1 MPQPLFAILMF
12 FTLVFFSGGGSFVL
26 GQETEA
32 LPPLETLEVANDYTA
47 GASLES
53 IQGFLN
59 SIKTMRANFI
69 QIAADGSMAKGT
81 MHMERPGKIRFEYTE
96 DNPLLIVS
104 DGAIVNLIDYEIGQI
119 TKWPVSETPL
129 ALLLQEDIV
138 LGDNVELAT
147 IPTETGPVTMVSTYD
162 PDKPEQGT
170 LTLYFT
176 GSGKSGDSP
185 LLLDSWE
192 VVDAKGSL
200 TRVVLSGSEINIPLD
215 DDLWKF
221 DDPRN
226 KRFERRRRR

>member
-1 MPQPLFAILMF
+1 MRQPSIVTFMF
-12 FTLVFFSGGGSFVL
+12 STLLFFSGGDGFVVA
-26 GQETEA
+26 QETES

-69 QIAADGSMAKGT
+69 QIAADGSMANGT
-81 MHMERPGKIRFEYTE
+81 LHMERPGKIRFEYTE

-104 DGAIVNLIDYEIGQI
+104 DGTIVNLIDYEIGQI
-119 TKWPVSETPL
+119 TKWPVNETPL
-129 ALLLQEDIV
+129 ALLLQGDIV

-147 IPTETGPVTMVSTYD
+147 IPTEAGLVTMVSTYD

-176 GSGKSGDSP
+176 GSGKSGDRP